1 MKEIDDIQ
9 ENIDIQEVDDIQE
22 IEINDEDNKE
32 EKNEKVKEPKK
43 YDGPRQNY
51 TRFCNMG
58 KDCKRGV
65 RCIWA
70 HTLKQL
76 NPIICK
82 WDLSEEGCL
91 RFQKCFFKH
100 KNETLIQYVKRAFPE
115 DLAKLNIHV
124 NNIEPIITKSKDQ
137 DQKEEE
143 ENSDY
148 DIDEWT
154 REYLKLLQKYKEKF
168 YDPAFEHYTWGEIND
183 FENDTDIH

>member
-1 MKEIDDIQ
+1 MKE
-9 ENIDIQEVDDIQE
+9 N
-22 IEINDEDNKE
+22 
-32 EKNEKVKEPKK
+32 EKNEEIETIEELEEVDPQTDEKKEPKK

-124 NNIEPIITKSKDQ
+124 NNIDPIKSKETP
-137 DQKEEE
+137 KEEKTEEE
-143 ENSDY
+143 EDEYY
-148 DIDEWT
+148 DIEEWT
-154 REYLKLLQKYKEKF
+154 REYLKLLQDYKEKF
-168 YDPAFEHYTWGEIND
+168 YDPAFEYYTWGEIND